1 MCCWSWGSLYSLR
14 NAAVSRIISLLCQ
27 CLLLVGDKKVPS
39 ADTRLHPKLGV
50 FSVHAVSPQAQF
62 LNLLLCRCFQL
73 SYLEKHPEEAQE
85 DSAGS
90 APRRN
95 PSLLNHGFP
104 LSVSALVSFR
114 RAPFRGLL
122 PGLKVWT
129 LTSRIHLC
137 DGWFALARTRFCAN
151 NGCCNQSYWW
161 TTKCNR
167 VSGLVVHNAL
177 KSKALVKETTAK
189 MSL

>member
-1 MCCWSWGSLYSLR
+1 MKCVVGAEVLYTPWGM
-14 NAAVSRIISLLCQ
+14 LLFQGLFPFCVGA
-27 CLLLVGDKKVPS
+27 CFESGIRKCRLLTPVLIQNI
-39 ADTRLHPKLGV
+39 GV

-137 DGWFALARTRFCAN
+137 DSCFALARTRFCAN
-151 NGCCNQSYWW
+151 NGCCDQSY
-161 TTKCNR
+161 
-167 VSGLVVHNAL
+167 
-177 KSKALVKETTAK
+177 
-189 MSL
+189 

>member
-14 NAAVSRIISLLCQ
+14 NAAVSRIISFLYQ
-27 CLLLVGDKKVPS
+27 CLLWVRDEKVPS
-39 ADTRLHPKLGV
+39 ADTHPDPIFGV

-73 SYLEKHPEEAQE
+73 SYLEKHPEETQE

-137 DGWFALARTRFCAN
+137 DSWFALARSMFCAN
-151 NGCCNQSYWW
+151 NGCCDQSY
-161 TTKCNR
+161 
-167 VSGLVVHNAL
+167 
-177 KSKALVKETTAK
+177 
-189 MSL
+189 

>member
-1 MCCWSWGSLYSLR
+1 MPPL
-14 NAAVSRIISLLCQ
+14 IFLCPR
-27 CLLLVGDKKVPS
+27 CL
-39 ADTRLHPKLGV
+39 
-50 FSVHAVSPQAQF
+50 PQAQF

-122 PGLKVWT
+122 PGLKVWFPNVRVIACLH
-129 LTSRIHLC
+129 LTSPPC
-137 DGWFALARTRFCAN
+137 DAAMRNTDGEQEVIFYSSSRLTNSHYADVLSCLWLLQSIQQRNQREFLLHPQGCLFSKGN
-151 NGCCNQSYWW
+151 NG
-161 TTKCNR
+161 R
-167 VSGLVVHNAL
+167 
-177 KSKALVKETTAK
+177 
-189 MSL
+189 M

>member
-1 MCCWSWGSLYSLR
+1 MLKKKKKNDFAPKLVITFGFMCPY
-14 NAAVSRIISLLCQ
+14 
-27 CLLLVGDKKVPS
+27 CLL
-39 ADTRLHPKLGV
+39 
-50 FSVHAVSPQAQF
+50 QAQF

-90 APRRN
+90 TPRRN

-122 PGLKVWT
+122 PGTKV
-129 LTSRIHLC
+129 LTSN
-137 DGWFALARTRFCAN
+137 FSVYALLQHDITPTPAFT
-151 NGCCNQSYWW
+151 
-161 TTKCNR
+161 
-167 VSGLVVHNAL
+167 
-177 KSKALVKETTAK
+177 
-189 MSL
+189 SLLPAYCYLLSHHCY